1 MNCKPGDI
9 ARIIGPATT
18 PNRDRIVRC
27 IRLLARGEEMTMGDL
42 VFVGTSHAQFW
53 AVEGRL
59 VGEDASGRPVEVPGG
74 PVGDRWLRPIRDPG
88 EDAQDETLTWKPV
101 PLSAIQPELLDA

>member
-1 MNCKPGDI
+1 MNCKPGDL

-27 IRLLARGEEMTMGDL
+27 IRLLAKGEEMVLDGL
-42 VFVGTSHAQFW
+42 VFCGTSHAEFW

-59 VGEDASGRPVEVPGG
+59 EGEDPSGHTIMLKGG
-74 PVGDRWLRPIRDPG
+74 PIGDRWLRPIRDPG
-88 EDAQDETLTWKPV
+88 DDAVDETLLRLPAPREAV
-101 PLSAIQPELLDA
+101 PA